1 MINNLHPF
9 FFIFLAFMNERNR
22 STLTQSILSSKLIF
36 IQKRKTYPIPQLY
49 PSCLS
54 KIIHFKAEKVSF
66 AQWFLYLFV
75 RKYYFLFICL
85 CYKLLYHFINYD
97 KSSAPFLL
105 YLLSFHET
113 AKNQYVDPK
122 YSFLILNLHS
132 ET

>member
-1 MINNLHPF
+1 MINHLHPF

-54 KIIHFKAEKVSF
+54 KKIHFKEEKVSF
-66 AQWFLYLFV
+66 STFSSESITSFSFV
-75 RKYYFLFICL
+75 I
-85 CYKLLYHFINYD
+85 CYKLLYYFINYD

-113 AKNQYVDPK
+113 AKNKYFDPK